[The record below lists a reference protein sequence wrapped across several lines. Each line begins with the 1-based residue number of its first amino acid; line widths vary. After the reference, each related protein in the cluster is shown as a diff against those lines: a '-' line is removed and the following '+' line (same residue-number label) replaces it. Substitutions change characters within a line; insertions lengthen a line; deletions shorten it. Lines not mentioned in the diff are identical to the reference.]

1 MKIRTRAAAIIL
13 DDLNRVLL
21 VKHRDPDTDETWW
34 TLPGGGIEAGESAVE
49 ALTREVKEEC
59 GIKCI
64 PKDLVYVREYVEWH
78 KETHHI
84 SLFFT
89 AAALEYNI
97 NIGIDPEF
105 SIDKQ
110 FIIDTAFLSE
120 EEIRITSID
129 VYPEILRDVF
139 WEDFKK
145 GFCGHKVYLGQQK

>member
-21 VKHRDPDTDETWW
+21 VKHRDPDTGETWW

-49 ALTREVKEEC
+49 ALIREVKEEC

>member
-21 VKHRDPDTDETWW
+21 VKHRDPDTGETWW

-49 ALTREVKEEC
+49 ALIREVKEEC

-89 AAALEYNI
+89 AAALDYNI